1 MKIVEKPWGRE
12 VWVAH
17 TDRYALKI
25 IEIKQGNRSSLQLH
39 RVKHEHLYVDRGTF
53 RIEHEDAEGTM
64 QVATLGPG
72 EVIEIRPGTRHRA
85 EAVTD
90 VRLIEVSTPELDDVV
105 RLADDYGRSSGGQG
119 RPGGASE
126 GG

>member
-12 VWVAH
+12 IWVAH
-17 TDRYALKI
+17 TDKYALKI

-53 RIEHEDAEGTM
+53 KIEREDEFGKM
-64 QVATLGPG
+64 QTIILQPG
-72 EVIEIRPGTRHRA
+72 EVVEISPNTRHRA

-90 VRLIEVSTPELDDVV
+90 IRLIEVSTPELDDVV
-105 RLADDYGRSSGGQG
+105 RIEDDYGRKSS
-119 RPGGASE
+119 SE
-126 GG
+126 KDKR